1 MDKAAPRSAAAA
13 GTQSI
18 ERAMEVL
25 RFVASAHHRGARL
38 TDVVDALKL
47 SKSTARR
54 LLGALARSGMV
65 EQNPDNKHYVLGEEA
80 WVLGTL
86 ANGRQRLLDAATD
99 SVTRLAKLT
108 GDTAFLVIPR
118 GSYSVC
124 VLREE
129 GAYPIRTHLLQPGG
143 RHPLGI
149 SAAGLAILAALPDAE
164 MDAALQANAAVIAEH
179 YPRVQLARVREMA
192 AHTRRERVALN
203 PGMILEGSWALG
215 VAITDKQG
223 RPIGALS
230 IAAIESRIVG
240 SRQES
245 LSALLRTEADTV
257 MQRINT
263 L

>member
-1 MDKAAPRSAAAA
+1 MEKPTSGSAAA

-38 TDVVDALKL
+38 TDVVEALKL
-47 SKSTARR
+47 SKSTTRR
-54 LLGALARSGMV
+54 LLGALVRSGMV
-65 EQNPDNKHYVLGEEA
+65 EQNPENKHYVLGEEA

-99 SVTRLAKLT
+99 SVTRLAKVT
-108 GDTAFLVIPR
+108 GDTAFLVVPR

-149 SAAGLAILAALPDAE
+149 SGAGLAILAALPDAE
-164 MDAALQANAAVIAEH
+164 MEAALSANAAVIAEQ
-179 YPRVQLARVREMA
+179 YPRVKLEELRELIA
-192 AHTRRERVALN
+192 QTRRDRVALN
-203 PGMILEGSWALG
+203 PGMILEGSWGLG
-215 VAITDKQG
+215 VAILDRSGK
-223 RPIGALS
+223 PIGGLS

-240 SRQES
+240 NRLES
-245 LSALLRTEADTV
+245 LSTLLRNEADAV

-263 L
+263 G